1 MTTTQMRGQTKPG
14 IDTDAARPTA
24 GSVFAARA
32 LAVLRIAF
40 GLTFLWAFFDKLFGW
55 GYATPSAK
63 SWING
68 GDPTAGFLKSAD
80 GPFADFYHGLVGD
93 WWVTPLFMVGLAGI
107 GLALTLGIGMRIA
120 AATGALLYLMMW
132 SVALPPANNPV
143 LDDHILG
150 AITLIVLAATAAGN
164 TWGLGRV
171 WSSLDIVR
179 DRGVL
184 K

>member
-1 MTTTQMRGQTKPG
+1 MTTTNIRPEAGTALK
-14 IDTDAARPTA
+14 TDQPIVRTEFAR
-24 GSVFAARA
+24 RA

-68 GDPTAGFLKSAD
+68 GDPTAGFLKGAD
-80 GPFADFYHGLVGD
+80 GPFQDFYHSLVGD
-93 WWVTPLFMVGLAGI
+93 WWVTPLFMIGLFGI

-120 AATGALLYLMMW
+120 AGSGVLLYLMMW
-132 SVALPPANNPV
+132 GASLPLTNNPV
-143 LDDHILG
+143 IDDHILG
-150 AITLIVLAATAAGN
+150 AITLVVLAATAAGT
-164 TWGLGRV
+164 TWGLGKI
-171 WSSLDIVR
+171 WSSLDLVR
-179 DRGVL
+179 RFPAL